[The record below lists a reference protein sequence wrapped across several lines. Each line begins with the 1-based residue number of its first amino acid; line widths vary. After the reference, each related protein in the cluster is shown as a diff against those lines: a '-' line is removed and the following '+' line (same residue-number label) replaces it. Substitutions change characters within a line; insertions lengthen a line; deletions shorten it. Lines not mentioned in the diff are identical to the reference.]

1 MDPNDQTTL
10 VRQLADSAGG
20 AKGPRAATWLLV
32 QHGGLLP
39 ELIRTGII
47 AALPNSG
54 TNYISW
60 KAAADHCT
68 TSIPTPA
75 ADAPR
80 ALDLTDSELAILKL
94 ACTLTGYHAVDL
106 YRLGWLDDRN
116 RDLAAFAFAWATGG
130 REYAHGLGLMAGLC
144 DGCSWQPSYCTCPQT
159 APEEPQPQTEAPSST
174 PIQEPSVSDHTA
186 N

>member
-1 MDPNDQTTL
+1 MDPNDQITL
-10 VRQLADSAGG
+10 VRQLADNAGG

-32 QHGGLLP
+32 QHGGLVP

-47 AALPNSG
+47 TALPNSG
-54 TNYISW
+54 TSYISW

-68 TSIPTPA
+68 TSFPGSA

-80 ALDLTDSELAILKL
+80 ALDATDSELAILKL

-116 RDLAAFAFAWATGG
+116 RALATYAFAWATGG
-130 REYAHGLGLMAGLC
+130 REYAHGLGLLTGLC
-144 DGCSWQPSYCTCPQT
+144 DGCSWQPPYCACPQ
-159 APEEPQPQTEAPSST
+159 PEAPSSAPVRT
-174 PIQEPSVSDHTA
+174 PGLTVRSAS
-186 N
+186 